1 MADRSRH
8 ARKEAERAGGRKE
21 GVELI
26 PAPFEVATQKL
37 DGGVTVLTIRGE
49 LDMNTAPELEHSLDA
64 LSAQEDPAILIDL
77 SDCEFIDSTGVALI
91 IRAWQRVD
99 RNGGEGKGRL
109 VLCCPNSQVRRLL
122 DITGVERSISMHNS
136 VDDARAE
143 LQAARS

>member
-1 MADRSRH
+1 
-8 ARKEAERAGGRKE
+8 
-21 GVELI
+21 LI
-26 PAPFEVATQKL
+26 PAPFEVDTQEL

-49 LDMNTAPELEHSLDA
+49 LDMNTAPELERSLDA

-99 RNGGEGKGRL
+99 RNGGEGPGRL